1 MINKY
6 LTKIAKTD
14 IAASGTGLDNVAKAP
29 RVTLKEP
36 VKALPTL
43 SKEAGLADKAVAAG
57 KFIKDLH
64 PTDKLKL
71 GMSGTGLA
79 LGTVG
84 FVEGHKK
91 MRGDR
96 HRENLEAQSLTT
108 LRKIHEALAKQ
119 QEIK

>member
-1 MINKY
+1 MTNKY

-14 IAASGTGLDNVAKAP
+14 IAASGTGLRNVEDSP
-29 RVTLKEP
+29 RATLKTP
-36 VKALPTL
+36 VKALPEL
-43 SKEAGLADKAVAAG
+43 SKEAGVGEKVMAAG

-71 GMSGTGLA
+71 GMSGAGLA

-84 FVEGHKK
+84 FIEGHKK

-108 LRKIHEALAKQ
+108 LKRIHETLAKQ

>member
-1 MINKY
+1 MTNKY

-14 IAASGTGLDNVAKAP
+14 IAASGTGLDNVGKAP
-29 RVTLKEP
+29 RASLKEA
-36 VKALPTL
+36 VKPLPTL
-43 SKEAGLADKAVAAG
+43 AKEAGVVQGAKDFYKGLHTIDKV
-57 KFIKDLH
+57 KI
-64 PTDKLKL
+64 

-84 FVEGHKK
+84 FMEGHKK

-108 LRKIHEALAKQ
+108 LRRIHEALTKQ
-119 QEIK
+119 EQTK